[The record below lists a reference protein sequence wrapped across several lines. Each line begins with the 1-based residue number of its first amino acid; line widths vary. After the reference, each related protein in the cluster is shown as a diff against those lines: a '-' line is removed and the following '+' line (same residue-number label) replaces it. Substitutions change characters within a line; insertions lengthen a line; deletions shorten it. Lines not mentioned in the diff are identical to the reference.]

1 MFYKYHVI
9 MFSGMEAVG
18 GGLFHL
24 FIIDPIGQKRCH
36 FERFGSHN
44 HINADKSLGKLSP
57 KSPSNENT
65 SGVLGNP
72 LEIDSGGYCGCG
84 YCGCGYCGFWVLWVW
99 VSNWGEVAS
108 ALQLT
113 LAEPF

>member
-1 MFYKYHVI
+1 

-44 HINADKSLGKLSP
+44 HINADKSLWKTFTHFHLYLYKVGLLALVM
-57 KSPSNENT
+57 KSPFEMR
-65 SGVLGNP
+65 
-72 LEIDSGGYCGCG
+72 I
-84 YCGCGYCGFWVLWVW
+84 
-99 VSNWGEVAS
+99 
-108 ALQLT
+108 LQLKVT
-113 LAEPF
+113 FIQ